1 MSTYKEI
8 VGKKIK
14 KVTSDPSDSVDGQ
27 MWYNS
32 TTGSIRG
39 LAITEA
45 YSSSANLGT
54 ARRISGNFG
63 SQTASATVAGQMPG
77 SNYYSNTEHY
87 DGTGFSSSTAYP
99 ASGYNGSGAG
109 TQTAGLIAGGFF
121 PGTTRVSTAHEYDGS
136 SWTSTNSLPGA
147 MDNMAGCGTG
157 TQTNVI
163 FSVGRTPSS
172 GNAGT
177 NNSVT
182 YDGTNFG
189 SGPNINTAR
198 MFLVNA
204 GAGTGT
210 AALICGGFID
220 PSPNSMTNSEEY
232 DGSSWSN
239 GGTLNTSVGFSAAW
253 GTQTNAVA
261 QVDSPN
267 YEGSEKYDGTSWTA
281 LPNIGVASGSY
292 YSSAGS
298 TGDAGFFTSLGSGA
312 NQTAEFNRS
321 VNVITAAA
329 WASGGNLNTARYTV
343 AAAGT
348 QTAALCSGGQPP
360 ATGKTEEYNGTSW
373 SEQNDMNTGRFYVS
387 GSGTQTAGLV
397 VGGRTG
403 PGPNFAKTLVEE
415 YDGSSWSEQND
426 IPTAANGMMGA
437 GTQTAAVH
445 FGGVSSPGGSSL
457 TGTYEYDGT
466 NWTSGGSLPTGA
478 KYGMGVGT
486 QTAALHAGGG
496 AASSFYYNGTSW
508 SDQSSS
514 LLLQSNPVYMFYA
527 GMSGTQTSAL
537 LSGGGNPSTGAAETA
552 TQGWNGSVW
561 FTQPNLGTARFYGAQ
576 GGAGTATAGIA
587 FSGQLSAPPYAESN
601 ATEEFT
607 PESTAG
613 NVKDF
618 TTS

>member
-39 LAITEA
+39 LAITEGW
-45 YSSSANLGT
+45 SSSSSLST
-54 ARRISGNFG
+54 ARRLSGAFG
-63 SQTASATVAGQMPG
+63 ASQTAAAIVAGQMPG
-77 SNYYSNTEHY
+77 SNYFSNTEHY
-87 DGTGFSSSTAYP
+87 DGTGFSNSTAYP
-99 ASGYNGSGAG
+99 ASGYSGSGAG
-109 TQTAGLIAGGFF
+109 TQTAGLIAGGYF
-121 PGTTRVSTAHEYDGS
+121 PGTSRTNAAAEYDGS
-136 SWTSTNSLPGA
+136 SWTSTNNLPGA

-172 GNAGT
+172 GNSGT

-198 MFLVNA
+198 MFLCNA

-267 YEGSEKYDGTSWTA
+267 TEGAEKYDGTSWTA
-281 LPNIGVASGSY
+281 LPDIGIASGSY
-292 YSSAGS
+292 YSSAGA
-298 TGDAGFFTSLGSGA
+298 TGDAGFITSLGSGA

-321 VNVITAAA
+321 TTVITAGS
-329 WASGGNLNTARYTV
+329 WATGGSLNTARRNV
-343 AAAGT
+343 AGAGI
-348 QTAALCSGGQPP
+348 QTSALAFGGEGPQ
-360 ATGKTEEYNGTSW
+360 TGKTELYNGTSW
-373 SEQNDMNTGRFYVS
+373 SEQNDLNTARNTLGGTGTSTAAIAFGGEVS
-387 GSGTQTAGLV
+387 GPSSHTETW
-397 VGGRTG
+397 
-403 PGPNFAKTLVEE
+403 N
-415 YDGSSWSEQND
+415 GSSWTTSPNSLNTPTRSNSGFGTTSSAINMGGLYPSPTRTNVCEEWGGTSWT
-426 IPTAANGMMGA
+426 IVTSLPTAVNLLSGFGVETA
-437 GTQTAAVH
+437 GVACGGSDGSLTAATYEW
-445 FGGVSSPGGSSL
+445 GGSSW
-457 TGTYEYDGT
+457 T
-466 NWTSGGSLPTGA
+466 TSGSMNTARQSAVSGTGSQTDGLLCGGQASP
-478 KYGMGVGT
+478 GVTTVTEG
-486 QTAALHAGGG
+486 
-496 AASSFYYNGTSW
+496 YDGTSW
-508 SDQSSS
+508 S
-514 LLLQSNPVYMFYA
+514 
-527 GMSGTQTSAL
+527 TR
-537 LSGGGNPSTGAAETA
+537 PSM
-552 TQGWNGSVW
+552 
-561 FTQPNLGTARFYGAQ
+561 GTARSSGS
-576 GGAGTATAGIA
+576 GLGPSSVSTAGLFA
-587 FSGQLSAPPYAESN
+587 GGYAGPPGDVN
-601 ATEEFT
+601 TTEEFT
-607 PESTAG
+607 GETTAS